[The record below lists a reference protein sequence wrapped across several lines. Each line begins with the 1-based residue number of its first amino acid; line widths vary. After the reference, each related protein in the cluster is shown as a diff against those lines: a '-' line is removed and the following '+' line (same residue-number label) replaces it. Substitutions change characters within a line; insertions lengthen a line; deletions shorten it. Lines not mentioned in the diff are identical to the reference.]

1 MIELGYID
9 KNDLIFENKPL
20 KDRINTKLTL
30 LDTDWMTYE
39 LEASFRTKT
48 QGELNVRF
56 TFCGVVEAEM
66 YVKQVS
72 NEIYREY
79 TYFFSSDVFE
89 KYILKFMTHHLEQ
102 WKNKEVFYGG
112 DIILEFYNEVIRL
125 REHRNFHF

>member
-1 MIELGYID
+1 
-9 KNDLIFENKPL
+9 
-20 KDRINTKLTL
+20 
-30 LDTDWMTYE
+30 
-39 LEASFRTKT
+39 
-48 QGELNVRF
+48 
-56 TFCGVVEAEM
+56 M

-112 DIILEFYNEVIRL
+112 DIVLEFYNEVIRL

>member
-56 TFCGVVEAEM
+56 TCCGVVEAEM

-112 DIILEFYNEVIRL
+112 DIVLEFYNEVIRL

>member
-48 QGELNVRF
+48 QGELNVR
-56 TFCGVVEAEM
+56 FCGVVEAEM

-112 DIILEFYNEVIRL
+112 DIVLEFYNEVIRL

>member
-1 MIELGYID
+1 MALRSSG
-9 KNDLIFENKPL
+9 
-20 KDRINTKLTL
+20 
-30 LDTDWMTYE
+30 TDAQF
-39 LEASFRTKT
+39 LRNL
-48 QGELNVRF
+48 Q
-56 TFCGVVEAEM
+56 
-66 YVKQVS
+66 KQVS

-112 DIILEFYNEVIRL
+112 DIVLEFYNEVIRL